1 MNRQLLSLIV
11 LFINCKRLMMSI
23 LTVEYEDKLV
33 LKVSASGT
41 EENGCSICSFGTNF

>member
-11 LFINCKRLMMSI
+11 LFVNCKRLMTSI

-33 LKVSASGT
+33 LKVSACDT
-41 EENGCSICSFGTNF
+41 EENGFSICPFGANF